1 MKYYQNNLITGLKIA
16 IWTRVGIIA
25 LSGFITIYILIT
37 SYKRYTAAIES
48 TYVFSSNGAAIEVNT
63 KK

>member
-1 MKYYQNNLITGLKIA
+1 MKYYNNNLITGLKIA
-16 IWTRVGIIA
+16 IAFRVALIILCA
-25 LSGFITIYILIT
+25 SITTFIVIKSHKKYA
-37 SYKRYTAAIES
+37 SAIDS